1 MYIAISKQTL
11 ALLINDQLMLII
23 YNVCVNNKLEQYNFD
38 TKILFLHFL
47 QGKEIIG
54 VFGYRFGKSG
64 MSLAL
69 SGLTS
74 VFGNFGLKE
83 LSYLTTGA
91 SFLWLT
97 TAWQLSNKVLTR
109 TEAEQAYKKVK
120 GL

>member
-1 MYIAISKQTL
+1 MNQKWEYHLK
-11 ALLINDQLMLII
+11 
-23 YNVCVNNKLEQYNFD
+23 NFC
-38 TKILFLHFL
+38 LHST

-74 VFGNFGLKE
+74 LFGNFGLKE

-97 TAWQLSNKVLTR
+97 TAWQLSNKVMTR